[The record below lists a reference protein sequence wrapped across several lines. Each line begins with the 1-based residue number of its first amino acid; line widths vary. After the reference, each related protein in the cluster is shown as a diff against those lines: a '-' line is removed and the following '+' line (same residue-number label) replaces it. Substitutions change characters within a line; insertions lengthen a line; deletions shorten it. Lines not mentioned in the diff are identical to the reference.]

1 MGQSGY
7 SCLKHVNVA
16 ESDSVL
22 IVKHVIVVK
31 LTYASYMLLP
41 PLT

>member
-7 SCLKHVNVA
+7 SCLKDVNAA

-22 IVKHVIVVK
+22 IVKYVI
-31 LTYASYMLLP
+31 AHFLLP
-41 PLT
+41 YMPLRRQGHE